1 MTNAQ
6 CCLFC
11 LIQLLSTFTYFL
23 ESVFVPW
30 VTVFEDGC
38 PGPLVWHWA
47 QASPWVLCQQ
57 YCISELYLNCNSL
70 LKEMSSGLA
79 RFTVRKL
86 VRYPLYYQGSYQ
98 FTFEICIVMQSRNKI
113 PMTLSDFLLT
123 FQIQSSSFS
132 SCSLCLVRVALR
144 DCVCILWSSAV
155 FSLWEWLTGDQAWRE
170 SYSYLFPYLAAALWS
185 YLLLFPHPTL
195 QFWGA
200 GFSLSPSLT
209 ATLWW
214 SWLLLAPPLWVP

>member
-57 YCISELYLNCNSL
+57 YSISELYLNCISP
-70 LKEMSSGLA
+70 LKEMSSGLT

-86 VRYPLYYQGSYQ
+86 VRCPLYDQGSYHC
-98 FTFEICIVMQSRNKI
+98 TFEMRIVMQTSNKI
-113 PMTLSDFLLT
+113 PMTLSDFLLA

-132 SCSLCLVRVALR
+132 SCSLCPVRVALR
-144 DCVCILWSSAV
+144 DCVCILWCSAV
-155 FSLWEWLTGDQAWRE
+155 FSLWEWLTGD
-170 SYSYLFPYLAAALWS
+170 
-185 YLLLFPHPTL
+185 
-195 QFWGA
+195 
-200 GFSLSPSLT
+200 
-209 ATLWW
+209 
-214 SWLLLAPPLWVP
+214 